1 MGCKGSKLGD
11 QEPVALCRARAELLA
26 AAVRHRYALA
36 DAHAAL
42 AGSVD
47 AVAAPLHR
55 LLRLA
60 DDPPRH
66 RKGSAGVGNL
76 RFGSSDTSSQ
86 RPPHGHSS
94 AHIQFVGSSSG
105 SEPASPADS
114 PPHHFPYHPQPQPHF
129 ASGYGYAP
137 QPAFAYPAPA
147 AGSLQFYYARSRP
160 PPASLTV
167 TQRTPERVHF
177 GSFDAASGYPPQY
190 HAYGAQTAAPPSPPK
205 ASAWDV
211 LNVFENYD
219 SYGVDAYHYHSA
231 AAYTP
236 SRSSREVREEEG
248 IPDLEDADD
257 DDVVVVK
264 EVSRGYSGPGS
275 GVAEFDEP
283 VENVTAHTDV
293 TREARRRTLAHRN
306 VSVAASAPPVQR
318 TAVSADADVAGEIR
332 AQLVRTAGAVREL
345 APLLEVG
352 RPSYHHERSTVYH
365 CEPLHLVSFLTRFM
379 RDASVTD
386 HFVLCTASS
395 SVISAISVS
404 HLGCRDVDLLDVGLV
419 GKVTDSCSLSSAL
432 DKLYFWER
440 KLYGEVKVCMSW
452 FHKNLSL

>member
-86 RPPHGHSS
+86 RPP
-94 AHIQFVGSSSG
+94 
-105 SEPASPADS
+105 
-114 PPHHFPYHPQPQPHF
+114 
-129 ASGYGYAP
+129 
-137 QPAFAYPAPA
+137 
-147 AGSLQFYYARSRP
+147 
-160 PPASLTV
+160 
-167 TQRTPERVHF
+167 ERVHF

-219 SYGVDAYHYHSA
+219 SYGVDAYYYHSA

-318 TAVSADADVAGEIR
+318 PAVSADADVAGEIR